1 MEPDDRPCAEVI
13 DEGRKRVQS
22 QVAAAAESGEEVKCC
37 RQRNVE
43 IVVFCG
49 FSPDSIL
56 NFEGNKDMMNY
67 DRSFRAI
74 CDSSKFADF
83 FGISAEIV
91 EGWDD
96 IF

>member
-1 MEPDDRPCAEVI
+1 MI

-56 NFEGNKDMMNY
+56 NFEGNKDMMN
-67 DRSFRAI
+67 DLFVRCAVHRSLQ
-74 CDSSKFADF
+74 
-83 FGISAEIV
+83 
-91 EGWDD
+91 
-96 IF
+96 IFSEFLQR